1 MRIRIHPTL
10 YAYLMMM
17 VLLASWETCVGA
29 IVALFVH
36 ELGHCLTSILM
47 KERFERLELT
57 PFGGVMIY
65 KRGTCP
71 YKGIRGVLVH
81 AAGPIGN
88 YLLLLCISLP
98 RVQRF
103 ANPQIL
109 RFLITSN
116 ASMFLLNL
124 LPALPLDGGHIVL
137 CLGYYFF
144 PIVRLIRFLSGM
156 GKIMGI
162 AGITLAVYGLF
173 FRKILNCS
181 LLIVSIYMI
190 FSAAQSQK
198 TLLAENIYIVIHERL
213 SDLPRVQRIEHYR
226 VTSNASLYELIP
238 YLKEGVS
245 VSFRFLENDQDLELT
260 EHAFCHA
267 LCVSTSLSVKEAYHL
282 FALHC
287 EKTSKNHENTSI
299 PS

>member
-1 MRIRIHPTL
+1 MRIKFHPSFAVYLLCIAALSSFYAVLSILLTL
-10 YAYLMMM
+10 I
-17 VLLASWETCVGA
+17 T
-29 IVALFVH
+29 H
-36 ELGHCLTSILM
+36 EICHYIACCLM
-47 KERFERLELT
+47 KEKIEQLEIT